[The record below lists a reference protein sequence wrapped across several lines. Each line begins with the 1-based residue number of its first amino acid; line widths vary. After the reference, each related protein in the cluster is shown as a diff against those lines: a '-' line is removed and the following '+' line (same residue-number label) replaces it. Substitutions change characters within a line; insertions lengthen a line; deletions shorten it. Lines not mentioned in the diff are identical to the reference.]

1 MPKNQSLTV
10 AEAQK
15 KLEQYC
21 AYQERCHKEV
31 ADKLK
36 ELGMIPAAM
45 DTIISQLIQDN
56 YLNETRFSQS
66 FARGK
71 FRIKKWGKNRIV
83 RELKLRY
90 ISDYNIKMGMKEI
103 SDTDYESTFYQLFE
117 KRKLEVAHL
126 SKPEQKKK
134 ILSYLSYRGWEH
146 PRTYNAL
153 NELL

>member
-56 YLNETRFSQS
+56 YLNETRFAQS

-117 KRKLEVAHL
+117 KRKLEVAQL
-126 SKPEQKKK
+126 SKPQQKKK

-146 PRTYNAL
+146 PRIYNAL